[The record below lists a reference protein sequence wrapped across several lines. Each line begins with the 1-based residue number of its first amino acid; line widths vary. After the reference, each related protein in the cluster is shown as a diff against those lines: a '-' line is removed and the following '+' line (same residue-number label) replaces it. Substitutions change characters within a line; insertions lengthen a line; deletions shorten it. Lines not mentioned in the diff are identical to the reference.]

1 MPPIKEEI
9 LKSDLPSKEIWF
21 YIDEEKKINQKSR
34 EVFKKVDKIIHYPR
48 GFDVEKKF
56 KTIERFTFLG
66 FKGNLPVGII
76 KSVNYGWGFTKT
88 LNPFRYYIDEEF
100 ELTEV
105 VIEKN
110 GKVVIDLENQILYLN
125 EKSLELLHKS
135 FSTVYNKNRLEVDF
149 VLKLRLS
156 ELFPSVIEKPQK
168 RYVAN
173 SLATSLDSWGNSIE
187 EFSEP
192 DKKAISDLFDKL
204 AISTD
209 FLSNESLAKTKVL
222 IDVKYIQKILEKFKK
237 LMEIITDSDRLE
249 DQWQEFLR
257 ENNWIFSSIF
267 AQPVILFKRE
277 GYVGGKTIN
286 NENGKFSDFL
296 IQNSLSDNISFLE
309 IKTHKTSLISKYSY
323 RGEDV
328 FSASKNLSGGIVQ
341 VLNQRDNF
349 QKEFY
354 AFKVKDMK
362 RKREKMRNYET
373 INSKCVLLIGSTK
386 DLDEGQ
392 LYSFEMFRSN
402 SRDVEIITFNELE
415 QKIES
420 LQQLMKK

>member
-1 MPPIKEEI
+1 MSTKEEI
-9 LKSDLPSKEIWF
+9 LKNDLPSKEVWY

-34 EVFKKVDKIIHYPR
+34 EVYKKADKTVHYPR
-48 GFDVEKKF
+48 GFDGGKKF
-56 KTIERFTFLG
+56 KTIEKFTFLG

-88 LNPFRYYIDEEF
+88 LNPFRYFIDEKYEF
-100 ELTEV
+100 TEV

-110 GKVVIDLENQILYLN
+110 GKVEIDLKNQVLYLN

-135 FSTVYNKNRLEVDF
+135 FSAVFEKNRIEIEF
-149 VLKLRLS
+149 VLNLRLY
-156 ELFPSVIEKPQK
+156 ELFPSLFDKPQK
-168 RYVAN
+168 GYVAN

-187 EFSEP
+187 EFSEQ
-192 DKKAISDLFDKL
+192 DKIAISDLFDKL
-204 AISTD
+204 AMSTD
-209 FLSNESLAKTKVL
+209 FLSSESLAKTKVL
-222 IDVKYIQKILEKFKK
+222 IDVKYIQKILEKYKK
-237 LMEIITDSDRLE
+237 LMEINTDSDRLE
-249 DQWQEFLR
+249 SQWQDFLR

-267 AQPVILFKRE
+267 AQPVILFKKE
-277 GYVGGKTIN
+277 GYVGGKTID

-309 IKTHKTSLISKYSY
+309 IKTHKTLLISKYSY
-323 RGEDV
+323 RGDDV
-328 FSASKNLSGGIVQ
+328 FCASKNLSGGIVQ

-354 AFKVKDMK
+354 ALKGKDINRKKRKVK
-362 RKREKMRNYET
+362 NYET

-386 DLDEGQ
+386 DLDEDQ

-415 QKIES
+415 QKIAS
-420 LQQLMKK
+420 LQQLMRK